1 MNVVLVRHGS
11 CGKAYWFE
19 VPDQIVPQLL
29 PGTRVTCDTVRGK
42 KSGVTV
48 GSVVSSNDVME
59 IMQVS
64 GATFP
69 LRKILNAV
77 HDIKLADI
85 TIPNYMAQHRPRD
98 ALISKRFL
106 EYYHTM
112 QFQTKVTV
120 DENGVLKDGYSA
132 YLVAKLLGLSTI
144 SVMTKRK
151 EGISESAKE
160 TEV

>member
-1 MNVVLVRHGS
+1 MNVVLVKHGS

-19 VPDQIVPQLL
+19 APDQIVPQLL

-69 LRKILNAV
+69 LRKILNAA

-85 TIPNYMAQHRPRD
+85 TIPNYMAQHRPSD